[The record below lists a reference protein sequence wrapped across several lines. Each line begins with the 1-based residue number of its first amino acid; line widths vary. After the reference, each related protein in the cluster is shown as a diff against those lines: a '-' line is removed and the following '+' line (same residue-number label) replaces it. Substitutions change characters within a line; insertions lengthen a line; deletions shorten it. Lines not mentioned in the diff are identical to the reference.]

1 MNPYKKVLLACAVA
15 AALTST
21 SQAMAQQRKFEVS
34 AQPAVTAIP
43 ELARQAQVQIIAPA
57 GSLEG
62 ISTPAIVGEMDARE
76 ALRLLLEGTGLKI
89 KSDEGN
95 VILLQKEAGA
105 SRRPRSEQQIGSG
118 GVRGRVLN
126 TA

>member
-1 MNPYKKVLLACAVA
+1 MNRYKKVLLASAIAVA
-15 AALTST
+15 LGSISPAI
-21 SQAMAQQRKFEVS
+21 AQQRKFEVS

-62 ISTPAIVGEMDARE
+62 VDTPAVVGEMDARE
-76 ALRLLLEGTGLKI
+76 ALRKLLENTGLEI

-95 VILLQKEAGA
+95 LILLQKAGGDSA
-105 SRRPRSEQQIGSG
+105 RPPS
-118 GVRGRVLN
+118 
-126 TA
+126 